1 MSWNT
6 KRQISEHLT
15 KFVIIVCECNRKPLG
30 WTFGTYAYLL
40 SITTLPSRILYK
52 VRYLSPSSSAEN
64 IYISL
69 TFSYRK
75 RRFCYLHLFTPSF
88 LHFRHINLYTRPAF
102 TSYCDFRLHQ
112 NTICPHLTS
121 LTRCCTET
129 SLPTSVTEAVV
140 SLAPTTG
147 KNIYFFNLDSSPGC
161 KGCKRN

>member
-1 MSWNT
+1 MNVIGNHSV
-6 KRQISEHLT
+6 EHLEHMR
-15 KFVIIVCECNRKPLG
+15 ISSPSLP
-30 WTFGTYAYLL
+30 YLL
-40 SITTLPSRILYK
+40 ESSTKSDT
-52 VRYLSPSSSAEN
+52 SPPPQLRKTY
-64 IYISL
+64 IYISH
-69 TFSYRK
+69 THIFIYIEK
-75 RRFCYLHLFTPSF
+75 RFCYLQLFTPSF

-102 TSYCDFRLHQ
+102 TSYCDFPLHQ

-129 SLPTSVTEAVV
+129 SLPTSVTDAVV

>member
-1 MSWNT
+1 MNIWNIC
-6 KRQISEHLT
+6 ISSLHH
-15 KFVIIVCECNRKPLG
+15 
-30 WTFGTYAYLL
+30 Y
-40 SITTLPSRILYK
+40 
-52 VRYLSPSSSAEN
+52 
-64 IYISL
+64 L
-69 TFSYRK
+69 TFSNPLQSQIPLPLLSCGKHIYLTHIFKERE

-102 TSYCDFRLHQ
+102 TSYCDFPLHQ